1 MIVDGAWRKG
11 GFAGARY
18 PGRRKGC
25 IRMILKQKAFLVS
38 LVFTLMLVPVL
49 AMAGS
54 PSSVISAFM
63 CPCGSCDEALITCEC
78 PESDEYRGQILDMM
92 DSGYSQEQI
101 VQDFVGRFGT
111 SVLAAKVP
119 STLGSRFQ
127 VNKRTV
133 GFIFLGTSLFLVAFA
148 SGRYL
153 KFQPQ
158 PAAKAKKS
166 GSRKEHPGS
175 SKKARKKKK
184 PQTNDFDDD
193 LMDDYLHD

>member
-1 MIVDGAWRKG
+1 MI
-11 GFAGARY
+11 
-18 PGRRKGC
+18 P
-25 IRMILKQKAFLVS
+25 KQKAFLVS

-101 VQDFVGRFGT
+101 VQDFVERFGS

-119 STLGSRFQ
+119 STLGSRLQ
-127 VNKRTV
+127 ANKRTA
-133 GFIFLGTSLFLVAFA
+133 GFVFLGTSLFLLAFA

-153 KFQPQ
+153 KFQT
-158 PAAKAKKS
+158 PAPLKAKES
-166 GSRKEHPGS
+166 RPRKERQVS
-175 SKKARKKKK
+175 SKKTKKKKK
-184 PQTNDFDDD
+184 PRTTDFDDD